1 MVGRVPLGAR
11 TRDFLG
17 SIKEEKAV
25 SRIGKKP
32 IRIPE
37 SVSIDIRGSDIAVKG
52 PKGELIVPIQPEL
65 RVKSSDDIIEVI
77 CPSQDKYARSLHGL
91 TRSLIANAVQG
102 VSEGFE
108 KKLELVGIGYR
119 AEIDGGKLRISVG
132 LSHPVILSAPEG
144 IEFVVESA
152 TRITVKGVDKQKVGQ
167 MAARIR
173 AFRPPEP
180 YKGKGIKYEQEVV
193 RRKPGKTAA

>member
-1 MVGRVPLGAR
+1 M
-11 TRDFLG
+11 
-17 SIKEEKAV
+17 